1 MSQPVTA
8 HKSKLCL
15 CHQLRNDAS
24 LLWSV
29 WRGSDLGRPARTGPV
44 VRFRARL
51 CARIIIETSRS
62 ANWSAVVRSG
72 PRGTG
77 PSLFGGACGPPRS
90 AVSSTWS
97 ATHERGLRRTM
108 SCQRWLILPA
118 SMSDA

>member
-51 CARIIIETSRS
+51 CARIVIETSRS

-77 PSLFGGACGPPRS
+77 PSLLGSLWSAAVCGLLDLVRDARARS
-90 AVSSTWS
+90 A
-97 ATHERGLRRTM
+97 ADHE
-108 SCQRWLILPA
+108 LPKMA
-118 SMSDA
+118 DLARIYV